1 MKMNN
6 YILPIS
12 YEDVSY
18 AHIYEDSSID
28 DIILGTKNMKK
39 KQRNKYQHDYT
50 YLTTITVLTKYQSCE
65 YS

>member
-1 MKMNN
+1 MKMCRM
-6 YILPIS
+6 LIS
-12 YEDVSY
+12 
-18 AHIYEDSSID
+18 YEDSSID